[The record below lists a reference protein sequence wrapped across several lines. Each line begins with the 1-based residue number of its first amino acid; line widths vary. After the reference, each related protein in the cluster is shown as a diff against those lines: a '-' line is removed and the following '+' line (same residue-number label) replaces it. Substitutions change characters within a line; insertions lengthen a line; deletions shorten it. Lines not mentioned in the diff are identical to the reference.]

1 MERWRDLISGLLK
14 EAGWPL
20 FVLVPHRLRVGSSE
34 EWVFCG
40 TGSEPDRTNKL
51 KSQVAKQSME
61 EQWYPLAHRN
71 LMGRIAHKF

>member
-51 KSQVAKQSME
+51 KSQVAE
-61 EQWYPLAHRN
+61 AEHR
-71 LMGRIAHKF
+71 GTVVSFSP